1 MSRWAV
7 AGAIYDPDNPF
18 FFSFVRKGGKRGTEK
33 GFNNNFVGC
42 LAAVLSESHSW
53 AGRGTEGG
61 DLVEA
66 VLRREEA
73 QFVRFRRDTPRELR
87 A

>member
-42 LAAVLSESHSW
+42 GGIKRVAFTGR
-53 AGRGTEGG
+53 AGS
-61 DLVEA
+61 
-66 VLRREEA
+66 
-73 QFVRFRRDTPRELR
+73 
-87 A
+87 